1 MILWWAGLALF
12 GVVAAVW
19 AGGSAL
25 AAWREQRAGLV
36 YELTPCYRGTALRG
50 AAAVVAVGCFCA
62 GGVALGLSP
71 QRGAAAEPVTAR
83 PVHATAAPVHPRVP
97 TRTPAAASA
106 HSPTPAP
113 APAPPSAPAGLLTV
127 GHPSGGQLLEGALPG
142 VPGRFRVWLPKQ
154 YQGHAAPLQV
164 LLVRADAA
172 QLGSVFDGLQSA
184 AELSRANPFVA
195 VVPLADCAPSAQL
208 PAEELR
214 RAVAARFHVRKD
226 AQGWALMGLGAGAP
240 CAVAEELAHPALF
253 TAAAGLSGR
262 YEALVPLRGAEAGA
276 PGTAH
281 LLLADAATDTAGQQS
296 TARLRTALAARP
308 HTDLRTA
315 ATAQDFSPERERFR
329 LVRQGAGYLTELL
342 AAQASG
348 PASAQATGQ
357 MTGKAAGQPTGQ

>member
-50 AAAVVAVGCFCA
+50 AAAVAAVGCVCA
-62 GGVALGLSP
+62 GGVAVGLSP
-71 QRGAAAEPVTAR
+71 QRGAAAEPVAAR
-83 PVHATAAPVHPRVP
+83 PVRAAVAPVHPQVP
-97 TRTPAAASA
+97 TRAPAASPA
-106 HSPTPAP
+106 HSPTSSSTSSPT
-113 APAPPSAPAGLLTV
+113 GLLTV

-164 LLVRADAA
+164 LLVSADAA
-172 QLGSVFDGLQSA
+172 QLGSVLDGLQSA

-195 VVPLADCAPSAQL
+195 VVPLADCAAAAQL

-214 RAVAARFHVRKD
+214 RAVASRFHVRKD
-226 AQGWALMGLGAGAP
+226 AQGWALLGLGAGAP

-262 YEALVPLRGAEAGA
+262 YEALVPLRGPNTGA

-308 HTDLRTA
+308 RTDLRTA

-348 PASAQATGQ
+348 TASAQATGQ
-357 MTGKAAGQPTGQ
+357 VTGQATGH

>member
-50 AAAVVAVGCFCA
+50 AAAVVALGCVCA
-62 GGVALGLSP
+62 GGVAVGLSP
-71 QRGAAAEPVTAR
+71 RQGAAAGPVATR
-83 PVHATAAPVHPRVP
+83 PVRVAAAPVHPQGSSRA
-97 TRTPAAASA
+97 PAGSPA
-106 HSPTPAP
+106 HSPAE
-113 APAPPSAPAGLLTV
+113 LLTV
-127 GHPSGGQLLEGALPG
+127 GHPSGGRLLEGVLPG
-142 VPGRFRVWLPKQ
+142 FPGRIRVWLPKQ
-154 YQGHAAPLQV
+154 YQGRAAPLQV
-164 LLVRADAA
+164 LLVRADAS

-195 VVPLADCAPSAQL
+195 VVPLAACDPAARV

-214 RAVAARFHVRKD
+214 RALAARFHVRKD
-226 AQGWALMGLGAGAP
+226 AQGWALLGLGAGAS
-240 CAVAEELAHPALF
+240 CAVAEELAHPPFF

-262 YEALVPLRGAEAGA
+262 YEALLPLRGANATA

-281 LLLADAATDTAGQQS
+281 LLLADTAADTAGQQS
-296 TARLRTALAARP
+296 AARLRTALAARP

-342 AAQASG
+342 AAQASASMSV
-348 PASAQATGQ
+348 PTAAQATAKATAKASAQASGQ
-357 MTGKAAGQPTGQ
+357 